1 MNRPQVVDLNQ
12 SILHT
17 AELAQTEICSNGV
30 LLDLKL
36 SSKSPRVLANPA
48 ELTQALLNLLN
59 NAIEAV
65 SSVGTSGK
73 IQITSAVIRDHVLVS
88 VMDDAP
94 ATSTV
99 PREGLRLYRNMI
111 REIGGDMWMSS
122 GEAQGTTFT
131 IDLPSAPLN

>member
-1 MNRPQVVDLNQ
+1 MNRPEVVDLNQ
-12 SILHT
+12 SILRT
-17 AELAQTEICSNGV
+17 AQLAQSQICSNGV

-48 ELTQALLNLLN
+48 ELTAALLNLLN

-65 SSVGTSGK
+65 SSVGTPGK

-94 ATSTV
+94 ATSSA
-99 PREGLRLYRNMI
+99 PREGLRLSRNII
-111 REIGGDMWMSS
+111 REIGGDVWMSTD
-122 GEAQGTTFT
+122 EAQGTTFT